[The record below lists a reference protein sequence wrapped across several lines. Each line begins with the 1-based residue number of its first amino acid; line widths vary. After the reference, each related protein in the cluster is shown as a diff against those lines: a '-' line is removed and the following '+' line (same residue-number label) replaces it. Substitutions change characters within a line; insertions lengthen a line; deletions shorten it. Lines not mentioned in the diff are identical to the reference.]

1 VGVEYTSD
9 LRHSQK
15 PCSEGI
21 SGTNPAEPKVGGQRS
36 AAHLPHICRGT
47 LRSVAIDLVVS
58 GILDD
63 RRIRKQ
69 FRGAAHREA
78 RAFAKTL
85 SKTTTV
91 YAARTR
97 VDGRQVTRHFDR
109 KVDAETWL
117 AEQTVGRRRGSAI
130 VPMRSQVTVEVY
142 GRRYLERHRVN
153 LAENTAELYDHLFTK
168 HIVPRLGVTAVV
180 ELTTEDVDIWFG
192 GLRAAVP
199 STAAKA
205 YRLLR
210 QIMNSA
216 VEDGLRAGSPCRI
229 KNGGREPESD
239 RPSISVGEV
248 AALAAAM
255 PANLQL
261 AVLLAC
267 WTSLRR
273 GEILDL
279 RRRDIDVGAG
289 TVMIGQTKVATVK
302 NNVVVKE
309 PTSPAGQ
316 RIVHVPPHVLAAVE
330 AHLDDHVGAAPDD
343 AVFDCTIQEFH
354 AAWDGAR
361 RSIEREDLHFGDLR
375 LAGFTLAAVAGAT
388 IAEIM
393 HRAGGSTPTTARR
406 YHRATVDRDRAL
418 AAAIAELAQSGEPLP
433 PST

>member
-1 VGVEYTSD
+1 
-9 LRHSQK
+9 
-15 PCSEGI
+15 
-21 SGTNPAEPKVGGQRS
+21 
-36 AAHLPHICRGT
+36 
-47 LRSVAIDLVVS
+47 VAVDLVLS
-58 GILDD
+58 GMLDD
-63 RRIRKQ
+63 RRIRRQ

-85 SKTTTV
+85 SNTTVV

-97 VDGRQVTRHFDR
+97 IDGRQVTRHFDR
-109 KVDAETWL
+109 KVDAEGWL
-117 AEQTVGRRRGSAI
+117 AEQTLGRRRGSA
-130 VPMRSQVTVEVY
+130 VDSRGAQVTVEGY
-142 GRRYLERHRVN
+142 GRRYLERYGVN
-153 LAENTAELYDHLFTK
+153 LAENTAELYEHLFTK
-168 HIVPRLGVTAVV
+168 HIVPRLGAAAVG
-180 ELTTEDVDIWFG
+180 ELTTEDVDTWFG

-239 RPSISVGEV
+239 RPSVSVGEV
-248 AALAAAM
+248 AALSEAM
-255 PANLQL
+255 PANLRL

-273 GEILDL
+273 GEILGL
-279 RRRDIDVGAG
+279 RRRDIDVEAGAV
-289 TVMIGQTKVATVK
+289 TIRQTKVVTVK
-302 NNVVVKE
+302 NHIVVTE
-309 PTSPAGQ
+309 PTSSAGQ
-316 RIVHVPPHVLAAVE
+316 RIVHIPPHVLTSVQ
-330 AHLDDHVGAAPDD
+330 AHLDHHVGAGPDD
-343 AVFDCTIQEFH
+343 AVFDCTIPEFH
-354 AAWDGAR
+354 TAWDGAR

-375 LAGFTLAAVAGAT
+375 LAGFTLAAMAGAT

-393 HRAGGSTPTTARR
+393 HRAGHSTPTTARR

-418 AAAIAELAQSGEPLP
+418 AAAIAELAESGEPLP